1 MTIVKYMN
9 IYYLNSGDIMIKYTP
24 FWETLKNRGESTYT
38 LIHKHNISSATID
51 RLRKNQG
58 ISTMKIDDLC
68 RILDCRVEDI
78 LVYEKE

>member
-1 MTIVKYMN
+1 
-9 IYYLNSGDIMIKYTP
+9 MIKYTP
-24 FWETLKNRGESTYT
+24 FWKTLEQSDESTYT

-68 RILDCRVEDI
+68 RILHCKVEDI
-78 LVYEKE
+78 LIYEED